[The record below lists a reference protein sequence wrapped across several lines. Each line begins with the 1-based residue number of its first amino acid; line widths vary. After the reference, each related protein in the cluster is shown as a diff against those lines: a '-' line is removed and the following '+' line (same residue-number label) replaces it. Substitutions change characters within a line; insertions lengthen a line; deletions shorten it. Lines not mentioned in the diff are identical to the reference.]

1 MIYLCQKQKK
11 QKKSQNSHQLFSDA
25 SMLSFVHLEVL
36 TVRMHALGNV
46 VLFYFIF
53 YLLVFLQTTQQLYH
67 LIYPVF
73 LAVSFSQTLSA
84 YILYSSHLGKL

>member
-1 MIYLCQKQKK
+1 
-11 QKKSQNSHQLFSDA
+11 
-25 SMLSFVHLEVL
+25 MLSFVHLEVL
-36 TVRMHALGNV
+36 TVRMHALGKV

-84 YILYSSHLGKL
+84 YILYSSHLGKLLPTLPAKVRSTTTTKEQKCNIR